1 MKTLSTSNFAARFLT
16 AVALVALL
24 AWPMDAEAQFFK
36 KKENR
41 YTDPYKGFTEEAYMD
56 MDFLPNISTPE
67 VHNTMLTTEGTA
79 LLALL
84 LPHMKNPMMYKIVLA
99 VHTDDTGSE
108 LYRDELST
116 SRLNSVY
123 DWFML
128 AVESGQIQ
136 ENLIIIP
143 FAMSSTMPLADNN
156 TRDNRALNRRLE
168 VYFIPGPQLIDVA
181 YKGPVK

>member
-67 VHNTMLTTEGTA
+67 VHKKAKSGVKKTIRALAEQLKNKVTVDLVRDDEVVLVTFPTDDLFLPNDTMLTTEGTA
-79 LLALL
+79 LLAPL
-84 LPHMKNPMMYKIVLA
+84 LPHMWNPTMYKI
-99 VHTDDTGSE
+99 
-108 LYRDELST
+108 
-116 SRLNSVY
+116 
-123 DWFML
+123 
-128 AVESGQIQ
+128 
-136 ENLIIIP
+136 
-143 FAMSSTMPLADNN
+143 
-156 TRDNRALNRRLE
+156 
-168 VYFIPGPQLIDVA
+168 
-181 YKGPVK
+181 

>member
-1 MKTLSTSNFAARFLT
+1 
-16 AVALVALL
+16 
-24 AWPMDAEAQFFK
+24 
-36 KKENR
+36 
-41 YTDPYKGFTEEAYMD
+41 
-56 MDFLPNISTPE
+56 
-67 VHNTMLTTEGTA
+67 
-79 LLALL
+79 
-84 LPHMKNPMMYKIVLA
+84 MKNPMMYKIVLA

-156 TRDNRALNRRLE
+156 
-168 VYFIPGPQLIDVA
+168 IS
-181 YKGPVK
+181 